1 MDGQIT
7 AKLLYCC
14 IILLSTHTH
23 THTGTHTLTQT
34 IVVIVDIQTHKYA
47 GKSPT
52 HLFNNKCRHKHSDIF
67 SKTIYNPVRSMCVA
81 VQKGVKEKCGMGGSW
96 RQKT

>member
-1 MDGQIT
+1 MHSDVHAQNEQVLSHSMLH
-7 AKLLYCC
+7 AYKEC
-14 IILLSTHTH
+14 ICARP
-23 THTGTHTLTQT
+23 LTQT

-47 GKSPT
+47 SKSPT

-81 VQKGVKEKCGMGGSW
+81 VQKGVREKCGMGGSW